1 MTMSDVNKL
10 SATEKSAELG
20 LQSNPSSSTLTPTI
34 DEKVQK
40 KLVRKIDL
48 LVLPALGMYASSA
61 DTPPPYTH
69 FLAPTRYLHHQSLK
83 RY

>member
-1 MTMSDVNKL
+1 MSDMNKL
-10 SATEKSAELG
+10 SAAEKATELG

-48 LVLPALGMYASSA
+48 LVLPALGTHPQLILQ
-61 DTPPPYTH
+61 TPAPYLSDNT
-69 FLAPTRYLHHQSLK
+69 FISLS
-83 RY
+83 Y